1 MSTIY
6 DTLRQHIATKKP
18 IEYKRGEIIYHEG
31 EVPKHVWLLEE
42 GLVGLFH
49 ITSSGRETFLRVFG
63 ERYILGH
70 RSTIAGEPFH
80 ANAVALTTSK
90 LYKISTEDFI
100 TTACKEGE
108 LLFKISKVL
117 ARDLRQAEERLAG
130 ITDKTAPQRI
140 VEALLYL
147 RFRHPDQAWTRKEI
161 AEFSSSTMETVTR
174 VMAQLESEGLLIK
187 DKRRFDIPN
196 PQRVVDWA
204 HAIK

>member
-1 MSTIY
+1 MSKIF
-6 DTLRQHIATKKP
+6 DTLKQHISMPTP

-31 EVPKHVWLLEE
+31 ETPENIWLLEE

-49 ITSSGRETFLRVFG
+49 ITESGRETFLRVFG

-70 RSTIAGEPFH
+70 RSTLAGEAYH
-80 ANAVALTTSK
+80 ANAVALTTSR
-90 LYKISTEDFI
+90 LYKLKASDFI
-100 TTACKEGE
+100 DVVCKEGE
-108 LLFKISKVL
+108 LLLEISKVL
-117 ARDLRQAEERLAG
+117 ARDLRQAEEKLAG

-174 VMAQLESEGLLIK
+174 VMAQLENEGLLIK
-187 DKRRFDIPN
+187 DKRRFDLPN
-196 PQRVVDWA
+196 PQKVVDWS
-204 HAIK
+204 HSN